1 MKLNNN
7 YTGQI
12 TSAKFS
18 KKAIKGVDD
27 EKQYVRVGIIKLE
40 MEFNDDD
47 LSNFVDS
54 SIAND
59 RAFDSCS
66 WDERIGY
73 YSLNIND
80 VVSKVKVIKIQRTN
94 KDELE
99 GTFSLTFE
107 TEELD
112 NVSTIGN
119 YLKDKDN
126 PASFCLSAYSEA
138 TEESNS

>member
-1 MKLNNN
+1 MKLDND

-18 KKAIKGVDD
+18 KKAIKGPED
-27 EKQYVRVGIIKLE
+27 EKQYVRVGVIKLE

-59 RAFDSCS
+59 RAFDTCS
-66 WDERIGY
+66 WGERIGL
-73 YSLNIND
+73 YSLDIND
-80 VVSKVKVIKIQRTN
+80 VVSKVKVVKIQRTN

-107 TEELD
+107 TEDLE

-126 PASFCLSAYSEA
+126 PAQFKLSTY
-138 TEESNS
+138 TEPV